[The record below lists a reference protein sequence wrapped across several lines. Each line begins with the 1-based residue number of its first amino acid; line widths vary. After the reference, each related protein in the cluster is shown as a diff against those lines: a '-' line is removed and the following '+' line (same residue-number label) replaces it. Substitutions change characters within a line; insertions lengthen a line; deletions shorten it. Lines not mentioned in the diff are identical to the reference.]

1 MGEKPPI
8 SAEETAAAAATYGPP
23 VDRLVTLGDPR
34 EQPAPFDYPALGL
47 GPEQVPELIRLAA
60 DSVLNWSDSE
70 SREVWA
76 PLHAWRALGQLQ
88 AAEAIEPLIGL
99 FDELE
104 DPDWFNEDMPE
115 VFGQIG
121 PVAIPALAAF
131 LAEPAHELFA
141 RITAS
146 TSIEA
151 IGKRHPEARAEAI
164 AVLTRQLDH
173 RQRNDPTLN
182 GFLVSALIGLAAT
195 EAAPAIERA
204 FAADSVDETIA
215 GDWEDV
221 QVSLR
226 IKEPDPRKPHQLFSV
241 GAISADELAARTM
254 DLPRPFG
261 DLDPVFGEPVDRA
274 DSEFSAPAHRP
285 GELAKIQRSQAARKE
300 KAKAKNK
307 MAQQSRRKNRNKG
320 KKRR

>member
-1 MGEKPPI
+1 MDEQLPV

-23 VDRLVTLGDPR
+23 VDQLVTLGDPR
-34 EQPAPFDYPALGL
+34 EQPEPFDYPALGL
-47 GPEQVPELIRLAA
+47 GPEQIPELIRLAA
-60 DSVLNWSDSE
+60 DGVLNWSDSE

-88 AAEAIEPLIGL
+88 AVEAIEPLVGL

-104 DPDWFNEDMPE
+104 DSDWFNEDMPE

-121 PVAIPALAAF
+121 PAAIPALAAF

-151 IGKRHPEARAEAI
+151 IGKRHPEARAEAV
-164 AVLTRQLDH
+164 AMTTRQLDL

-182 GFLVSALIGLAAT
+182 GFLVSALIGLEAT
-195 EAAPAIERA
+195 EAAPTIERA
-204 FAADSVDETIA
+204 FAADAVDETIA
-215 GDWEDV
+215 GNWDDV

-226 IKEPDPRKPHQLFSV
+226 IKEPDPNKPHQLFSV

-254 DLPRPFG
+254 VLPRPFG
-261 DLDPVFGEPVDRA
+261 GLNPDFDEPGDLADREYSEPTT
-274 DSEFSAPAHRP
+274 RP